1 MENKSNKREL
11 LLISNSI
18 KPQQVSYYVQMWHR
32 EVLTSLTLIGLS
44 NTILQMIQKITFI
57 ELEEQLE
64 ELVAKEELYSS
75 YLSMKLVS

>member
-1 MENKSNKREL
+1 
-11 LLISNSI
+11 
-18 KPQQVSYYVQMWHR
+18 MWHR

-64 ELVAKEELYSS
+64 ELVVKEELYSS
-75 YLSMKLVS
+75 FLSMKLVS

>member
-1 MENKSNKREL
+1 MENKSNKREH
-11 LLISNSI
+11 LLILSSI
-18 KPQQVSYYVQMWHR
+18 KLQQVSYYVQMWHR

-64 ELVAKEELYSS
+64 ELVVKEELYSS
-75 YLSMKLVS
+75 FLSMKLVS

>member
-64 ELVAKEELYSS
+64 ELVAKEGLYSS
-75 YLSMKLVS
+75 FLSMKLVS